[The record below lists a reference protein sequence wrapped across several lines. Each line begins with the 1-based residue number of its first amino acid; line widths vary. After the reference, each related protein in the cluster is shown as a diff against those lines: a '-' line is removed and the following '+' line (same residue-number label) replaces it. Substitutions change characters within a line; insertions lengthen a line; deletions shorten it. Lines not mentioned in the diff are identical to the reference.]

1 VYVIHSA
8 DLRDLGNPDF
18 VANHCFRLVGRDTVG
33 GETLVR
39 INFEPATRIGSAD
52 MAGAAYLDSLTFEL
66 RYTETSLT
74 RTERS
79 ALNHLRTV
87 NFRTRFRSIARSVS
101 LQDSLTVITT
111 YRFGR
116 GPTIETQRTVE
127 IRFRRQPPPP

>member
-1 VYVIHSA
+1 
-8 DLRDLGNPDF
+8 
-18 VANHCFRLVGRDTVG
+18 
-33 GETLVR
+33 VR
-39 INFEPATRIGSAD
+39 INFEPAKRIGSAD

-74 RTERS
+74 RPDRS

-101 LQDSLTVITT
+101 LQDVLTVITT

-116 GPTIETQRTVE
+116 ESSVETQRTVGV
-127 IRFRRQPPPP
+127 RFSRLPPPP